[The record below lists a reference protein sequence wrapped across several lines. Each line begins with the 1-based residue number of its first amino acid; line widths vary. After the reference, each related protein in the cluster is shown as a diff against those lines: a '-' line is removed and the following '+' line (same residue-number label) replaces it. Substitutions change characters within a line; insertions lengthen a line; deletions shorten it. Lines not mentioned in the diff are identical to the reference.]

1 MRSWFVPRYHHLF
14 AREDF
19 PLRSDPELRVRC
31 AGNLLTASEIL
42 AQPGA
47 ETLSVHQPAVQA
59 GDLIVWNNLL
69 PHGSGRNT
77 SDAPRIGNNI
87 GLTPLTVHEN
97 LFRTRVRGII
107 SDIRWLSNT
116 ESVSVDGRDRGAAG
130 RAQVGV
136 PADGGRGRGG
146 ARVAGGALARPEWRQ
161 RHVRR
166 ALPQADPAGARA
178 ADAARREAARAGAVV
193 KGLPRGG
200 RCSLCKPQ

>member
-1 MRSWFVPRYHHLF
+1 MHSWFVPRYHHLF

-31 AGNLLTASEIL
+31 AGNLLTPDEIL
-42 AQPGA
+42 GQPGA
-47 ETLSVHQPAVQA
+47 ETLSVHQPAVLA

-107 SDIRWLSNT
+107 SDIRSIGCLTSK
-116 ESVSVDGRDRGAAG
+116 VSR
-130 RAQVGV
+130 
-136 PADGGRGRGG
+136 
-146 ARVAGGALARPEWRQ
+146 
-161 RHVRR
+161 
-166 ALPQADPAGARA
+166 
-178 ADAARREAARAGAVV
+178 
-193 KGLPRGG
+193 
-200 RCSLCKPQ
+200 

>member
-1 MRSWFVPRYHHLF
+1 MHSWFVPRYHHLF

-31 AGNLLTASEIL
+31 AGNLLTADEIL

-97 LFRTRVRGII
+97 LFRTRMGEIEGRPGVRKSEFSPTEVEIETERAWRI
-107 SDIRWLSNT
+107 ERW
-116 ESVSVDGRDRGAAG
+116 RDRNGDKGMSGERCRELIQPEPARLTALGAKLLG
-130 RAQVGV
+130 
-136 PADGGRGRGG
+136 
-146 ARVAGGALARPEWRQ
+146 L
-161 RHVRR
+161 
-166 ALPQADPAGARA
+166 DPW
-178 ADAARREAARAGAVV
+178 
-193 KGLPRGG
+193 
-200 RCSLCKPQ
+200 